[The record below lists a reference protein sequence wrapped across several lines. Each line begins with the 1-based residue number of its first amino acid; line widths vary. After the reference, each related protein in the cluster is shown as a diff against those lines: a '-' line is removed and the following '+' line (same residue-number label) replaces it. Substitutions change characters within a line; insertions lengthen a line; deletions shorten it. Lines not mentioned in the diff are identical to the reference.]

1 MGTSD
6 SPTGPFVL
14 EDKPAFA
21 DIPTEDVC
29 SWYDKERE
37 RFYALFHAHGG
48 NFIGLITS
56 TDGIHWKKARHYV
69 VCKKEIPLT
78 DGTIM
83 KVDRMERPFL
93 YLENG
98 KPTMLSFGVKKGNN
112 AFIVFF
118 NLKQTTK

>member
-1 MGTSD
+1 MKNKILLYCCILCLQIQAQDYQGVD
-6 SPTGPFVL
+6 
-14 EDKPAFA
+14 E
-21 DIPTEDVC
+21 
-29 SWYDKERE
+29 
-37 RFYALFHAHGG
+37 FHAHGG